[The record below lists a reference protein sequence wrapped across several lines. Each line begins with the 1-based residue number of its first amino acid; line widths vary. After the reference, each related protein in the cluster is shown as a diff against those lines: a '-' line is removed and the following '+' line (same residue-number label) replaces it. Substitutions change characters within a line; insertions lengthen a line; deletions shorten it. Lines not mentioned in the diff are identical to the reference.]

1 MTSSNSETR
10 RGPVEILVDST
21 HYISLLRKGLDPR
34 HELAGRAASG
44 RLYGCGIVRAEVLR
58 GCRHPEIKADLAAF
72 FDLLPE
78 SELDPV
84 FWREVSELA
93 WRLDRQGAVLPL
105 TELAIATI
113 ATRLNAAVISTD
125 PHFHTVPGL
134 QVLTQVPPLG

>member
-1 MTSSNSETR
+1 M
-10 RGPVEILVDST
+10 EILVDST

-34 HELAGRAASG
+34 HELAGWAASG
-44 RLYGCGIVRAEVLR
+44 RLHGCGIVRGEVLR

-78 SELDPV
+78 LPLDPM

-105 TELAIATI
+105 TDLAIAT
-113 ATRLNAAVISTD
+113 AAARLSAVVISTD

-134 QVLTQVPPLG
+134 QVLTHVPPQG